1 MQLARR
7 LLILFLIQIQF
18 GFELIHAQIDPEDD
32 DLRYTVGL
40 SEPLGSTLEWDY
52 DGDDQTKLRLR
63 WNITL
68 LPGSSGLLAFSN
80 YDLNTDRLDVI
91 IFGDDRKLYNG
102 YTNEQGFLFLPEN
115 YPKLKYDL
123 LNVED
128 VPKEKR
134 KKFTVEIVRPLN
146 VCDEEKRS
154 YIIDR
159 GTIHLLTGVL
169 SREHFQAIKQSKL
182 VQMDEK
188 RMELTLQRVQLLK
201 SQVRDEISVLS
212 LEHGCSLPV

>member
-1 MQLARR
+1 MQLARS
-7 LLILFLIQIQF
+7 LLVLFLIQIQF
-18 GFELIHAQIDPEDD
+18 GFELIHAQTDDEDD

-52 DGDDQTKLRLR
+52 DDNEQTKLRLR

-80 YDLNTDRLDVI
+80 YDMNTDCLDVI
-91 IFGDDRKLYNG
+91 IFGNDRKVYNG
-102 YTNEQGFLFLPEN
+102 YTTGHGFLFLPEKHS
-115 YPKLKYDL
+115 KLEYKL
-123 LNVED
+123 INVED

-146 VCDEEKRS
+146 VCDEKNRS
-154 YIIDR
+154 YVIDR
-159 GTIHLLTGVL
+159 GTIHLLTGAL
-169 SREHFQAIKQSKL
+169 SREDFQAIKQREPVK
-182 VQMDEK
+182 MDEK

-201 SQVRDEISVLS
+201 SQVRDEISVMS
-212 LEHGCSLPV
+212 LKHCCSLPA